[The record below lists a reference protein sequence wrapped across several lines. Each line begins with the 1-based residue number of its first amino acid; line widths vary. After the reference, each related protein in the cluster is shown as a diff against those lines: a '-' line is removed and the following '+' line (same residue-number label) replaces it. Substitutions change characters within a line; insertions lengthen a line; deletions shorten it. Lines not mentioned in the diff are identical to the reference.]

1 MKAFL
6 KNIILIGH
14 DGDLKRLGFDRG
26 LNIITGDSKT
36 GKSAL
41 IEIVDFCL
49 FSNRSTIPVGKV
61 TDFTDIFCCVFEHN
75 NKKIIIGRSNN
86 QPTKCYFSVEYSA
99 DFNVDN
105 KINSNYFKSKKTR
118 TKFEVQKDFEEHLG
132 LSVEDTSLNDDD
144 DYKLK
149 KGKVSI
155 RNATSLF
162 FQHQNLIANKHSLF
176 YRFDNFI
183 KSRTVIDQFPIFMGW
198 VDSRYYRLKK
208 RSEDLEKQIKKIE
221 IEEKKALLGIQEK
234 REKLLIPIRQYYRVL
249 NLKFLDEDA
258 SLGKL
263 KNLARNLPSVP
274 LNAEQNVD
282 FNKQLNA
289 LEKAKDKELTSLYE
303 CNQLISLIKANEE
316 ESIDYSNSM
325 ARLAEVSQDESVPK
339 NSVSC
344 PLCSAPV
351 TSVVSKVE
359 EVKRSRALL
368 LDELSRIGSYKQDSS
383 KSLNSLL
390 LKRDKQK
397 QVVANIDNEIRQLR
411 KLFKVKNN
419 LDIRDSLNNIRGRI
433 ENTLEL
439 FIEGQKLEKSN
450 HDLPAMKE
458 ELENCIRLIRGY
470 GLEHKFSEANALINE
485 TMNKLKKDLDFE
497 DDLRNGEMKFKT
509 EDFTFAYYF
518 KNQEILLSE
527 MGSGANWL
535 ACHLAV
541 FLSILKLTS
550 SSNSVIPA
558 ILFLDQPSQVYFP
571 KVTRRF
577 SSNNKQELLGEE
589 EVDENIKQVINIF
602 KVFERFLNELER
614 DPKIGFKPQII
625 VLEHADEPEFD
636 QYVRYRWSSNG
647 QKLI

>member
-221 IEEKKALLGIQEK
+221 AEEKKALLGIQEK
-234 REKLLIPIRQYYRVL
+234 REKLLIPIRQYYR
-249 NLKFLDEDA
+249 
-258 SLGKL
+258 
-263 KNLARNLPSVP
+263 
-274 LNAEQNVD
+274 D
-282 FNKQLNA
+282 F
-289 LEKAKDKELTSLYE
+289 
-303 CNQLISLIKANEE
+303 
-316 ESIDYSNSM
+316 
-325 ARLAEVSQDESVPK
+325 
-339 NSVSC
+339 
-344 PLCSAPV
+344 
-351 TSVVSKVE
+351 
-359 EVKRSRALL
+359 
-368 LDELSRIGSYKQDSS
+368 
-383 KSLNSLL
+383 KS
-390 LKRDKQK
+390 
-397 QVVANIDNEIRQLR
+397 
-411 KLFKVKNN
+411 
-419 LDIRDSLNNIRGRI
+419 
-433 ENTLEL
+433 
-439 FIEGQKLEKSN
+439 
-450 HDLPAMKE
+450 
-458 ELENCIRLIRGY
+458 
-470 GLEHKFSEANALINE
+470 
-485 TMNKLKKDLDFE
+485 
-497 DDLRNGEMKFKT
+497 
-509 EDFTFAYYF
+509 
-518 KNQEILLSE
+518 
-527 MGSGANWL
+527 
-535 ACHLAV
+535 
-541 FLSILKLTS
+541 
-550 SSNSVIPA
+550 
-558 ILFLDQPSQVYFP
+558 
-571 KVTRRF
+571 
-577 SSNNKQELLGEE
+577 
-589 EVDENIKQVINIF
+589 
-602 KVFERFLNELER
+602 
-614 DPKIGFKPQII
+614 
-625 VLEHADEPEFD
+625 
-636 QYVRYRWSSNG
+636 
-647 QKLI
+647 